1 MVNVEE
7 DIT

>member
-7 DIT
+7 I